1 MTDPNH
7 PLPSSDIARLQIHD
21 TDIIDVCAICG
32 DWIIDRH
39 GQPPAHAIP
48 TDHQAVR
55 SDTVAITGAVVAVRR
70 LASQLAAAASRLN
83 ADQVCR
89 PDVAA
94 ALRLAHE
101 ATGQALAAP
110 EEMGA

>member
-1 MTDPNH
+1 MHHTTDPT
-7 PLPSSDIARLQIHD
+7 PDITRLQVRE

-32 DWIIDRH
+32 DWVIDRH

-83 ADQVCR
+83 ADQAAR

-101 ATGQALAAP
+101 ATGTALASPDEVTA
-110 EEMGA
+110 